1 VQRRRIADPGQL
13 RCDRG
18 DRLGAQRRRGG
29 MIEIRTGRDQAPM
42 IMLMIMLVI
51 TACAA

>member
-1 VQRRRIADPGQL
+1 
-13 RCDRG
+13 
-18 DRLGAQRRRGG
+18 

-51 TACAA
+51 MLVITACAA